1 MPPAEAPRPLTHR
14 SGEGETLASVNV
26 QAAARVVAAAVA
38 AQVHGALARRAS
50 GGGAVERRSAPARA
64 SRVPRAGHA
73 PPRRGA
79 SLISAPLRLRK
90 EPATHYVLHCE
101 SPSVPEPPPPLSSP
115 VQMGWS
121 GLLPRLA
128 RRCRWVSGTAAS
140 TSAAATA
147 AGCVLRR
154 KWVSSWLKETLPS

>member
-1 MPPAEAPRPLTHR
+1 M
-14 SGEGETLASVNV
+14 NV

-101 SPSVPEPPPPLSSP
+101 SPSVPEPSPRCQARSSWAGRAFCRDLRGGVGGCLERRRRLPPRPLRPGACCGESGSP
-115 VQMGWS
+115 RGS
-121 GLLPRLA
+121 K
-128 RRCRWVSGTAAS
+128 RRCLLSFF
-140 TSAAATA
+140 ATLIGHVA
-147 AGCVLRR
+147 F
-154 KWVSSWLKETLPS
+154 